1 MWAAFAGALMEIY
14 DLASGMLTRV
24 HVCPPQ
30 DKTGADPN
38 RVGGPTNHLLS
49 DGGLSTVIAGA
60 TNKTNSALT
69 NSLQRLHTRSGGG
82 ADRSLST
89 AFRAIGA
96 ICDKLGLVRI
106 IKDRACELYKKVSC
120 LQRAAT
126 CRRHCLCRDCSP
138 DGRTRPCTQT
148 AVCHCS
154 LQHRFAAG
162 I

>member
-1 MWAAFAGALMEIY
+1 MY
-14 DLASGMLTRV
+14 S
-24 HVCPPQ
+24 PQ

-82 ADRSLST
+82 SDRSRST

-96 ICDKLGLVRI
+96 ICDKLGLVRV
-106 IKDRACELYKKVSC
+106 IKDRACELYKKVRLPHSHLVVQSHSRVEKSVITTSASRLC
-120 LQRAAT
+120 FT
-126 CRRHCLCRDCSP
+126 RHSNIVR
-138 DGRTRPCTQT
+138 
-148 AVCHCS
+148 
-154 LQHRFAAG
+154 
-162 I
+162 